1 MSDNQNISSK
11 RIENYS
17 LWEFLLAFQQAV
29 QQGYVLDLVSNENF
43 PQQIGVIFTA
53 GVVKQEEP
61 EEQEEVKKPI
71 GRPKKVG

>member
-29 QQGYVLDLVSNENF
+29 QDGYVLDLVSNENF

-61 EEQEEVKKPI
+61 EEVKKPI
-71 GRPKKVG
+71 GRPKKAV

>member
-1 MSDNQNISSK
+1 MSDTQNINSK

-17 LWEFLLAFQQAV
+17 LWEFLLAFQEAV

-61 EEQEEVKKPI
+61 EEVKKPI

>member
-29 QQGYVLDLVSNENF
+29 QEGYVLDLVSNENF

-53 GVVKQEEP
+53 GMVKAEEL
-61 EEQEEVKKPI
+61 EEVKKPI
-71 GRPKKVG
+71 GRPKKVV

>member
-29 QQGYVLDLVSNENF
+29 QEGYVLDLVFNENF

-53 GVVKQEEP
+53 GVVKAEEV
-61 EEQEEVKKPI
+61 EELEEVKKPI
-71 GRPKKVG
+71 GRPKKAV

>member
-29 QQGYVLDLVSNENF
+29 QDGYVLDLVSNENF

-53 GVVKQEEP
+53 GLVKSEDL
-61 EEQEEVKKPI
+61 EEVKKPI
-71 GRPKKVG
+71 GRPKKAV

>member
-1 MSDNQNISSK
+1 MSDKQNITSK

-29 QQGYVLDLVSNENF
+29 QEGYVLDLVSNENF

-53 GVVKQEEP
+53 GLVKQDEL
-61 EEQEEVKKPI
+61 EEVKKPI

>member
-1 MSDNQNISSK
+1 MSDNQNISNK

-29 QQGYVLDLVSNENF
+29 QEGYVLDLVSNENF

-53 GVVKQEEP
+53 GMVKQEEL
-61 EEQEEVKKPI
+61 EEVKKPI